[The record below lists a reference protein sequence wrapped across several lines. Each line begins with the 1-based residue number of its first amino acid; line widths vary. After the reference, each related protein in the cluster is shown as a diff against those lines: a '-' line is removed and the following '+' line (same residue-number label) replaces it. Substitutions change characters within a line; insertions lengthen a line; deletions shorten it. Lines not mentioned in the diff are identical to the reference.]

1 VISPAPSPV
10 NQETTDQRLDQ
21 ALGNLL
27 RAGVILAAAVTLLGG
42 IAYVA
47 ADWNKRS
54 DHATLK
60 EKPEE
65 QPEELRKPLGII
77 DCALTLN
84 ARCVIQLGLLLLIA
98 TPVARV
104 AFTVFAFTKQRDW
117 TYVVI
122 TLIVLSLLLYGLF
135 WRK

>member
-1 VISPAPSPV
+1 VISPTPSPD

-47 ADWNKRS
+47 ADWNKRG
-54 DHATLK
+54 DHHTLD
-60 EKPEE
+60 E
-65 QPEELRKPLGII
+65 QPEELRKPLSII
-77 DCALTLN
+77 ECALTLN